1 VVSDI
6 TLAEKNA
13 KYCQPEFVIGT
24 IPGAG
29 GIQHLI
35 HSIGKFEAMEIFDE
49 ILPKHIT
56 EK

>member
-1 VVSDI
+1 MVSDI